1 MSTNKMNTNGPITSS
16 LDKAIYES
24 GLKLE
29 AIARKMKINRVS
41 LWNKIQGRTEFKA
54 SEIKSLSQILNL
66 SAEQRDYIFFEK

>member
-1 MSTNKMNTNGPITSS
+1 MDTNKMNTRELRKRI
-16 LDKAIYES
+16 KES

-29 AIARKMKINRVS
+29 AIARRMGINRVS

-54 SEIKSLSQILNL
+54 SEIKSLCQILNL

>member
-1 MSTNKMNTNGPITSS
+1 MSANKMNTK

-29 AIARKMKINRVS
+29 AVASKMGINRVS

-54 SEIKSLSQILNL
+54 SEITSLSKILNL
-66 SAEQRDYIFFEK
+66 SAEQRDDIFFGK

>member
-1 MSTNKMNTNGPITSS
+1 MNTK
-16 LDKAIYES
+16 LDSAIYES

-29 AIARKMKINRVS
+29 AVANKMGINRVS

-54 SEIKSLSQILNL
+54 SEITSLAKILNL

>member
-1 MSTNKMNTNGPITSS
+1 MNTNKMNIK

-29 AIARKMKINRVS
+29 AIARRMGINRVS

-54 SEIKSLSQILNL
+54 SEIKSLTQILNL
-66 SAEQRDYIFFEK
+66 SAEQRDYIFFGK